1 MDLIMGCYGNRYRL
15 PVERL
20 PIMYNTQSSIFLSTE
35 KKRGKKQDFVRTQN
49 HPIKKISSSKPN
61 VYKKRVS
68 IHLLMK
74 RSIYRKKASH
84 RIIKSLDTY
93 ARREKLSQI

>member
-20 PIMYNTQSSIFLSTE
+20 PIMYNTQSSIFLPTE
-35 KKRGKKQDFVRTQN
+35 KKRGKKTRFCENTKSSD
-49 HPIKKISSSKPN
+49 KKISSSKPN
-61 VYKKRVS
+61 VYKKRVY